1 MQTAGTFESPELDIG
16 FYRLRFSPASA
27 VPPERWTGSAW
38 RGIFGWGLRRL
49 VCTARDVECPACLLY
64 HTCVY
69 SYLFETPPP
78 PGAEKMRKYT
88 AAPHPFVLWPASSPS
103 GDDYLLYFNL
113 FGRANQMLAYV
124 VQAFARG
131 ARYGIHPLRRP
142 IELKDVEQQV
152 PPGHG
157 EWRSIVESDGRLRP
171 QPAGMPVWPPAP
183 RRVRVVLITPLRLRV
198 QESYV
203 GPEDFRFA
211 DLFSNLLRRCSLLMY
226 FHGSRPLETDFAG
239 LVERSRRVTIE
250 RADLRWQEWARY
262 SNRQRQKMLMGGLMG
277 SFEFDA
283 VGLEPL
289 WPYLW
294 LGQYLHAGKGAT
306 MGLGR
311 YALLPA
317 SNPESLPMG
326 PGLHGAR

>member
-1 MQTAGTFESPELDIG
+1 MNFGNAAESPELEIG
-16 FYRLRFSPASA
+16 CYRLHFSPASA
-27 VPPERWTGSAW
+27 VPQERWTGSAW
-38 RGIFGWGLRRL
+38 RGIFGWALKRL
-49 VCTARDVECPACLLY
+49 VCTVRDVECPACLLY
-64 HTCVY
+64 HTCIY

-88 AAPHPFVLWPASSPS
+88 AAPHPFVLLPAASSS
-103 GDDYLLYFNL
+103 GDDYVLNVTL

-142 IELKDVEQQV
+142 FELQGVEQQLV
-152 PPGHG
+152 PGRGP
-157 EWRSIVESDGRLRP
+157 WRSIMDAAGKL
-171 QPAGMPVWPPAP
+171 QPEVAQMPVCPAP
-183 RRVRVVLITPLRLRV
+183 PQRVRLVLITPLRLRID
-198 QESYV
+198 ERYI
-203 GPEDFRFA
+203 GPQDFRFA

-239 LVERSRRVTIE
+239 LVEQSRRVQIE
-250 RADLRWQEWARY
+250 RADLRWEEWARY
-262 SNRQRQKMLMGGLMG
+262 SSRQRQRMLMGGLLG
-277 SFEFDA
+277 SFELPGA
-283 VGLEPL
+283 QLRQL

-294 LGQYLHAGKGAT
+294 LGQFLHAGKGAT

-317 SNPESLPMG
+317 RSAESLPSQAG
-326 PGLHGAR
+326 TTVGG

>member
-1 MQTAGTFESPELDIG
+1 METGNAATSPELEVG
-16 FYRLRFSPASA
+16 CYRLHFAPASA
-27 VPPERWTGSAW
+27 VPFERWTGSAW
-38 RGIFGWGLRRL
+38 RGVFGWALRRL
-49 VCTARDVECPACLLY
+49 ACTARDVECPACLLY
-64 HTCVY
+64 HTCIY

-88 AAPHPFVLWPASSPS
+88 AAPHPFVLAPSASPE
-103 GDDYLLYFNL
+103 GNDYVLNVSL

-142 IELKDVEQQV
+142 LELTGVEQQV
-152 PPGHG
+152 VPGRG
-157 EWRSIVESDGRLRP
+157 PWRSIMDSTGKL
-171 QPAGMPVWPPAP
+171 QPEPAHVPGCPDPPH
-183 RRVRVVLITPLRLRV
+183 RVRAVLITPLRLRV

-203 GPEDFRFA
+203 RPGEFRFA

-239 LVERSRRVTIE
+239 LVEQSRRVTVE
-250 RADLRWQEWARY
+250 RADLRWEEWARY
-262 SNRQRQKMLMGGLMG
+262 SSRQKQKMLMGGLLG
-277 SFEFDA
+277 SFEVDA
-283 VGLEPL
+283 AALGPL

-294 LGQYLHAGKGAT
+294 LGQFIHAGKGAT

-317 SNPESLPMG
+317 
-326 PGLHGAR
+326 